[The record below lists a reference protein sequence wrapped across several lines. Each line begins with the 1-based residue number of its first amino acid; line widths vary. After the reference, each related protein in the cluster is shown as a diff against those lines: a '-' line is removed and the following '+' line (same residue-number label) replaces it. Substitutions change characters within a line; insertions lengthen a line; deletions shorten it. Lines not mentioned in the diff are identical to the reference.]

1 MSRTLAIAGRELRSF
16 LASPLGFVVAAVFLL
31 LTGFFFNVQVRD
43 YANWSLEAARNPALA
58 EQLSLHDG
66 FVRPFCQTIAFF
78 LLLVVP
84 IISMRLLAEEKRQ
97 GTAELLLTAPLRT
110 SEVVLGKF
118 LGALG
123 YLTLLLALTLQYPL
137 FLWAAGSPPETAAF
151 LSAFL
156 GVWLMG
162 AAVLS
167 VGLLMSSL
175 TESQVIAAVASIL
188 TAVFLWV
195 VGFMEILVGETAGRL
210 FRSISLL
217 DNMDDL
223 SKGVLDTGNLVFFVT
238 FAAFNLFLTQR
249 ALDSRRWR

>member
-16 LASPLGFVVAAVFLL
+16 LTSPTGFVVAAFFLL
-31 LTGFFFNVQVRD
+31 ISSFFFNVQVQD
-43 YANWSLEAARNPALA
+43 YAIASLEAARNPALA
-58 EQLSLHDG
+58 ERLSLHDG
-66 FVRPFCQTIAFF
+66 LVRPFCQTIAFL

-123 YLTLLLALTLQYPL
+123 YFTLLLALTLQYPL
-137 FLWAAGSPPETAAF
+137 LLRAIGSPLPTGAF

-162 AAVLS
+162 AALLS

-175 TESQVIAAVASIL
+175 TESQVIAAVASTL
-188 TAVFLWV
+188 AAVFLWV

-223 SKGVLDTGNLVFFVT
+223 NKGIVDTGSLVFFVT

-249 ALDSRRWR
+249 VVDSRRWR